1 MDEVP
6 ATEVEKVEVEEI
18 NVSSRVMGEEEV
30 EPMEV
35 ERVQKMPMPKRA
47 QGRRQVPPPMKK

>member
-1 MDEVP
+1 M
-6 ATEVEKVEVEEI
+6 EVEEI

-30 EPMEV
+30 EPVEV